1 MDHLHSAGQWQRPD
15 RISAAQAA
23 GLQHQHGADP
33 LPSRQQ
39 RVLHGLRQVGIPPP
53 ALTDPVQRL
62 LHQLPVLLQSLLEHI
77 LLHAQR
83 SSPKGCSSG

>member
-1 MDHLHSAGQWQRPD
+1 MDHLYTAGQGQRQG
-15 RISAAQAA
+15 RVSAAQAA
-23 GLQHQHGADP
+23 GLQHQNGADP

-39 RVLHGLRQVGIPPP
+39 GVLHGLGQVGIPPP
-53 ALTDPVQRL
+53 ALTDLVQRL
-62 LHQLPVLLQSLLEHI
+62 LHQFPVLLQSLLEHL